1 MTDLQQDH
9 FLVPLHVELSHVL
22 QEFSRC
28 TGTVTV
34 MRTVVSLTL
43 QYSPKRVYNKNSY
56 IALYPVKTYELAGL
70 YIMNIKKSS

>member
-1 MTDLQQDH
+1 MTDLQQDR

-22 QEFSRC
+22 PGFSRC
-28 TGTVTV
+28 TVIVTF
-34 MRTVVSLTL
+34 MRTVVHLTL
-43 QYSPKRVYNKNSY
+43 QYSPKRVHNNNSY